1 MFTKGSPVSMKDL
14 GTNPNTW
21 GFNNIPAT
29 IYPEIFGNE
38 TFAANS
44 PSKKPAKMIIPVINS
59 KLIGIIC
66 SEI

>member
-1 MFTKGSPVSMKDL
+1 L